1 MSFWE
6 RARGEDFSVAREART
21 ACRGSLGLFL
31 FLAGVL
37 MLPGVADGA
46 EGARGHGAS
55 GDVIVRVDG
64 EPVTRGD
71 VLRRVRA
78 AKGNIEPSTM
88 DPEEWRRIVATATKS
103 EIVDRLLLKA
113 ALAGG
118 MEIDSE
124 KLERSVGDMKEELG
138 EARFRQV
145 LDMRSAT
152 EEEFR
157 VFIRQRMLMEKYK
170 AALFKDASIA
180 EDALKAHYE
189 KHLGSYSLPSRAS
202 LEIMVLEDE
211 ESSGAALERLRNG
224 EEFAAV
230 AAAYGSGGRNSSEG
244 GERTVPLDTL
254 PADLQSG
261 IRAARAGEL
270 LGPLKAS
277 DGTYIIRVGERW
289 EAGPPDYDEISGGIR
304 KELLEKEKLAI
315 LDAWYEA
322 EKQKAVIEYQ

>member
-1 MSFWE
+1 LSFVE
-6 RARGEDFSVAREART
+6 RERGEGFSVAREART
-21 ACRGSLGLFL
+21 ACRGSLGLLL

-55 GDVIVRVDG
+55 GDLIVKVDG

-118 MEIDSE
+118 MKIDSE

-157 VFIRQRMLMEKYK
+157 EFIRQRMLMEKYK

-180 EDALKAHYE
+180 EDAVK
-189 KHLGSYSLPSRAS
+189 KHLGSYSLPARAS
-202 LEIMVLEDE
+202 LEIMVLEDG

-224 EEFAAV
+224 EEFATV

-244 GERTVPLDTL
+244 GERTVSLDTL
-254 PADLQSG
+254 PADLQSRV
-261 IRAARAGEL
+261 RAARAGEL

-289 EAGPPDYDEISGGIR
+289 EAGPPDYDEISDGIR

>member
-1 MSFWE
+1 VE
-6 RARGEDFSVAREART
+6 RERGEGFSVAREVRT
-21 ACRGSLGLFL
+21 ACRGSLGLLL

-55 GDVIVRVDG
+55 GDVIVKVDG

-118 MEIDSE
+118 LEIDSE

-138 EARFRQV
+138 EARFQQV

-157 VFIRQRMLMEKYK
+157 EFIRQRMLMEKYK
-170 AALFKDASIA
+170 AALFKDVFIGD
-180 EDALKAHYE
+180 ETVRGHYE
-189 KHLGSYSLPSRAS
+189 KHLDSYSLPERAK
-202 LEIMVLEDE
+202 LGLMVVENE
-211 ESSGAALERLRNG
+211 ESAVAALEKLREG
-224 EEFAAV
+224 EDFGIV
-230 AAAYGSGGRNSSEG
+230 AAAHGAGGRSASEG
-244 GERTVPLDTL
+244 GAKVVPIDTL
-254 PADLQSG
+254 PEAVKPSVM
-261 IRAARAGEL
+261 AAKTGDL
-270 LGPLKAS
+270 LGPLQGS
-277 DGTYIIRVGERW
+277 EGTYVIQVDEKW
-289 EAGPPDYDEISGGIR
+289 EAGPTDYNEISDRIR
-304 KELLEKEKLAI
+304 KELLERKKLAI
-315 LDAWYEA
+315 LDAWYED
-322 EKQKAVIEYQ
+322 EKQKAVMEYQ